1 VSSSKELHG
10 NESGRF
16 KTHRQMIRD
25 SAELDE
31 CLPNQF
37 QFNADLDTDSERQE
51 NDVAYARL
59 RIERKKRS

>member
-1 VSSSKELHG
+1 MSRPEELHG

-16 KTHRQMIRD
+16 KTHRQMLRD

-31 CLPNQF
+31 CLPNKY
-37 QFNADLDTDSERQE
+37 QFNADLDTDPDRQE

>member
-1 VSSSKELHG
+1 MASPEELHG

-16 KTHRQMIRD
+16 KTHRQMLRD

-59 RIERKKRS
+59 RMNRKRGS

>member
-1 VSSSKELHG
+1 ML
-10 NESGRF
+10 
-16 KTHRQMIRD
+16 RD

-51 NDVAYARL
+51 NDVAYASL
-59 RIERKKRS
+59 RKKRKKGS